1 MPADLKQTI
10 KELMPRLTD
19 ELKTLVRLPSV
30 AFPDFPA
37 APVEQTG
44 AAVARLLTEAGL
56 PNVRMVDVPRAPRT
70 GRLSTAKITAA
81 PSPSGR
87 AIRGASI

>member
-10 KELMPRLTD
+10 SGPHAAAAA
-19 ELKTLVRLPSV
+19 ELKKLVRLPSV

-44 AAVARLLTEAGL
+44 AAVARTPDRGRPA
-56 PNVRMVDVPRAPRT
+56 RT
-70 GRLSTAKITAA
+70 CA
-81 PSPSGR
+81 
-87 AIRGASI
+87 